1 MSDAARIYVELG
13 EIGAEKY
20 ANLIREENELVD
32 RLSHVGD
39 VNAFQ
44 LERLNSVRAEIYQLR
59 QEAGIVSSR

>member
-20 ANLIREENELVD
+20 ANLIREEKEIAD

>member
-44 LERLNSVRAEIYQLR
+44 RLNTVRAEIYQLR